1 MNGATIGNPPKD
13 YAVLPFYGT
22 AALFFLL
29 LSLLMF
35 IAAGRFQEHFFQ
47 GQTLALVHAAALG
60 WGSMIIFG
68 AAYQLLPVICEKDL
82 FSSKLA
88 FLSFLLLLVGTILLV
103 AAFWYFKVGHVMI
116 CGGSFVFIAA
126 LLYNINVFKTAN
138 LNQGFPIHKAFLISS
153 AIWLLVTIG
162 IGLLLA
168 INLAYPFF
176 SKNHLEI
183 LKIHAHVGLVGWF
196 LQLITGVSTRLVPMF
211 LLGKSDKNKLL
222 KAAFVLQ
229 NLGLIGFISD
239 QYFWGSSSRVYLYFI
254 LVVLGILCWIGY
266 LRDVYVHRVKKKVEI
281 QMKQTFLSF
290 LFLLL
295 GLFLVPI
302 LISSSNTQWSILYGV
317 FLFLGWISS
326 LILGK
331 TFKTLPFIVW
341 NRHYKALHGK
351 MKLPLPKDLY
361 NVAWL
366 RYQFWVFI
374 AAMTILSIGVI
385 GDQLLVIRCGLF
397 LWILVAVL
405 YTLNVLK
412 IFLHKPIKA
421 NGNSN

>member
-1 MNGATIGNPPKD
+1 MNGVTIGNPPKD
-13 YAVLPFYGT
+13 YAVLPFYG
-22 AALFFLL
+22 ASALFFLL

-35 IAAGRFQEHFFQ
+35 VAAGRFQEHFFQ

-60 WGSMIIFG
+60 WGTMIIFG
-68 AAYQLLPVICEKDL
+68 AAYQLLPVICETDL
-82 FSSKLA
+82 YSSKLA
-88 FLSFLLLLVGTILLV
+88 FLSFLFLFFGTIFLV
-103 AAFWYFKVGHVMI
+103 ATFWYFKTGHLMI
-116 CGGSFVFIAA
+116 WGGSLVFLAA
-126 LLYNINVFKTAN
+126 LFYNINVFKTAN
-138 LNQGFPIHKAFLISS
+138 LSLGFSIHKAFLISS
-153 AIWLLVTIG
+153 ALWLLATIT

-211 LLGKSDKNKLL
+211 LLGKSNKDSWL
-222 KAAFVLQ
+222 KAAFTFQ
-229 NLGLIGFISD
+229 NIGLIAFISD
-239 QYFWGSSSRVYLYFI
+239 QYFFGSSSRVYLYFL
-254 LVVLGILCWIGY
+254 LVVLGILCWVAY
-266 LRDVYVHRVKKKVEI
+266 LRDVYLHRLKKKLEI

-290 LFLLL
+290 VFLFLGLL
-295 GLFLVPI
+295 LTPV
-302 LISSSNTQWSILYGV
+302 LISYSNTQWSILYGI

-331 TFKTLPFIVW
+331 TFKTLPFIIW
-341 NRHYKALHGK
+341 NRHYKTLHGK

-361 NVAWL
+361 NVMWL
-366 RYQFWVFI
+366 RCQFWFFVV
-374 AAMTILSIGVI
+374 AMVLLSIGVI
-385 GDQLLVIRCGLF
+385 SNQLLVIRCGLF
-397 LWILVAVL
+397 LWIIVALL

-421 NGNSN
+421 NGT

>member
-1 MNGATIGNPPKD
+1 
-13 YAVLPFYGT
+13 
-22 AALFFLL
+22 
-29 LSLLMF
+29 
-35 IAAGRFQEHFFQ
+35 
-47 GQTLALVHAAALG
+47 
-60 WGSMIIFG
+60 
-68 AAYQLLPVICEKDL
+68 
-82 FSSKLA
+82 
-88 FLSFLLLLVGTILLV
+88 
-103 AAFWYFKVGHVMI
+103 
-116 CGGSFVFIAA
+116 
-126 LLYNINVFKTAN
+126 
-138 LNQGFPIHKAFLISS
+138 ISS
-153 AIWLLVTIG
+153 AMWLLVTIG

-266 LRDVYVHRVKKKVEI
+266 LRDVYVHRVKRKVEI

-302 LISSSNTQWSILYGV
+302 
-317 FLFLGWISS
+317 
-326 LILGK
+326 
-331 TFKTLPFIVW
+331 
-341 NRHYKALHGK
+341 
-351 MKLPLPKDLY
+351 
-361 NVAWL
+361 
-366 RYQFWVFI
+366 
-374 AAMTILSIGVI
+374 
-385 GDQLLVIRCGLF
+385 
-397 LWILVAVL
+397 
-405 YTLNVLK
+405 
-412 IFLHKPIKA
+412 
-421 NGNSN
+421 